1 MTRSAG
7 INLGL
12 AALVFSLGC
21 ASVALAVQS
30 TDPTSLQAPL
40 NTAINDA
47 SAATKA
53 AQDNTPNAT
62 IKPKEDKL
70 DTTARQNA
78 DTPANAPNKPNTDKA
93 EKDAQTDAD
102 NTATTFGNPKNAQ
115 EYRKALKL
123 RREARAKLQTICQQL
138 VQMLSV
144 RRGSLRNDNTD
155 LESMLRRCRAT
166 RASTETVVTVAARTN
181 NGLEQCRSTSA
192 ARPTADPVRRRSGL
206 HATALA
212 PRGRSR
218 RRAARWTRRDSR
230 RGHATVWDSGSGLR
244 DAVFSAV
251 AASRNY
257 RRDHP
262 HRKDLHAK
270 SRAIARCRIA
280 A

>member
-12 AALVFSLGC
+12 PAWGFSLGC
-21 ASVALAVQS
+21 ARVESEVQS
-30 TDPTSLQAPL
+30 TDPTPVEAPR
-40 NTAINDA
+40 NTAMNDA

-166 RASTETVVTVAARTN
+166 LASTETVVTVAARTN
-181 NGLEQCRSTSA
+181 NGLGNYGPRPLPANPPRHDNVVTPPRPGQQPTQCA
-192 ARPTADPVRRRSGL
+192 DDPVCAQRLLRREGGGGGG
-206 HATALA
+206 
-212 PRGRSR
+212 PQDGRGEIPGVG
-218 RRAARWTRRDSR
+218 TPPYGILGPD
-230 RGHATVWDSGSGLR
+230 
-244 DAVFSAV
+244 
-251 AASRNY
+251 
-257 RRDHP
+257 
-262 HRKDLHAK
+262 
-270 SRAIARCRIA
+270 
-280 A
+280 